1 MKTYKQKKSDFRD
14 FAINLQSENSTKSQS
29 YSEVM
34 TEQIELENKAKKLGL
49 IKEFR
54 ENGIL

>member
-1 MKTYKQKKSDFRD
+1 MKTYKQKKSDLRD
-14 FAINLQSENSTKSQS
+14 FAINLQSENSLKSQS

-34 TEQIELENKAKKLGL
+34 TEQNELENKAKKLGL